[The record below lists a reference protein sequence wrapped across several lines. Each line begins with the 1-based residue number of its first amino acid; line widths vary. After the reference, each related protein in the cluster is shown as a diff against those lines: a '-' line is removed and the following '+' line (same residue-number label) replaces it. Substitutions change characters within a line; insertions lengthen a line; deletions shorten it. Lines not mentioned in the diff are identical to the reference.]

1 MVGEGGQGQVDS
13 HPASRTSCDRS
24 TLPNQTFSVA
34 LMLHILVGMDEKS
47 HPLPY
52 PDRGRHGVHEMAQQR
67 LPTNRMFYPLSL
79 SVVVL
84 KLANH
89 SSQKTWD
96 EFGTGLHLMSVQR
109 RDNRWNSTVSLRA
122 APEGND
128 PLSFPMFKTCAT
140 SVWDVHVRM
149 KLQSGRVE
157 DRLATDALD
166 IFR

>member
-1 MVGEGGQGQVDS
+1 MVGEGGQGQVNS

-24 TLPNQTFSVA
+24 TLPNQTFSAA

-47 HPLPY
+47 HPLPC
-52 PDRGRHGVHEMAQQR
+52 PDQGRHVVHEMAQQR
-67 LPTNRMFYPLSL
+67 LPTNRMFYPLAL

-89 SSQKTWD
+89 SSQNTGD

-122 APEGND
+122 AP
-128 PLSFPMFKTCAT
+128 PPPPKVTIHCLSPCSKL
-140 SVWDVHVRM
+140 VRHLCGISM
-149 KLQSGRVE
+149 
-157 DRLATDALD
+157 
-166 IFR
+166 